1 MKADDVIGD
10 IKSMLNRLVLVSSS
24 KGYQL
29 DRTPPVAAED
39 RITDADVD
47 HIEQAIVE
55 KLNELREAALT
66 AGGWQPILSKSTD
79 DGNFSVTIS
88 AKTQPADALVSGDT
102 LLRLSKLLTEAADAI
117 LLGLPSA
124 PRAQGETT

>member
-66 AGGWQPILSKSTD
+66 AGGWQEIASCPKDGTWFLAWDADGGFYTFRDGPGLIACEEPSPTLWMPI
-79 DGNFSVTIS
+79 
-88 AKTQPADALVSGDT
+88 PP
-102 LLRLSKLLTEAADAI
+102 
-117 LLGLPSA
+117 LPKESL
-124 PRAQGETT
+124 